1 MRFFGIWTVF
11 VALTISV
18 VAAYYS
24 IIGLVAI
31 FAASMIPVIIM
42 GGVLEVG
49 KITTAVWLHKY
60 WDKAT
65 FLMKS
70 YLTIAVLLLMFITS
84 MGIFGFLSKAH
95 IEQTAMAGEGVA
107 QLIRVEEDI
116 ARNKAVISR
125 ADEKIIKLESSD
137 ETIDTNIQTK
147 IEAEESRITDKAK
160 RLQIAIEEQST
171 SMELSV
177 APYIAQQQAAD
188 NAIALMNGFVENNEV
203 KKIQGL
209 IGEVQDGDYGTK
221 TASGVKA
228 YRNNLLDERASALFI
243 VNELREDTRD
253 EISRLR
259 DNFEKQ
265 VASSNEL
272 ISRMTTER
280 SVVEDVDT
288 EADINALQLKIKI
301 SEELLDKLYETKY
314 TIETE
319 SRKLE
324 AEVGPVKYIAALIY
338 GDDPTKDTLEDAVR
352 WIIMILVV
360 VFDPL
365 AVVLVI
371 AGISILDQKKV
382 KVNVKE
388 DDDQA
393 YNRAKMQRIVDNV
406 PHEIKKHE
414 EVVEEVVE
422 EVIEEVIEVPVYV
435 DVNQETID
443 KEFAEDITFKE
454 VLETDLQ
461 RQERETNEQLE
472 LNKASRSIKKETN
485 EKALLHVEDIS
496 NRLIERGKKLQSI
509 NDVVGADD
517 SGALEQLLEGAD
529 KETLNDVQTIIAN
542 KINKIQESK

>member
-1 MRFFGIWTVF
+1 MRYFGIWTIF

-42 GGVLEVG
+42 GSVLEVG

-65 FLMKS
+65 LLMKS

-107 QLIRVEEDI
+107 QLERVEADI
-116 ARNKAVISR
+116 ARNKAAITR
-125 ADEKIIKLESSD
+125 ADEKMIKLESSD

-147 IEAEESRITDKAK
+147 IATEENRIADKAE
-160 RLQIAIEEQST
+160 RLQVAIAEQSA
-171 SMELSV
+171 SIDLAV
-177 APYIAQQQAAD
+177 APYIAQQQQAD
-188 NAIALMNGFVENNEV
+188 DALALMNGFVENNEV

-209 IGEVQDGDYGTK
+209 IGEVQDGSYGTK
-221 TASGVKA
+221 TAAAVKV
-228 YRNNLLDERASALFI
+228 YRINLLDERASALFI

-259 DNFEKQ
+259 ANFEKQ
-265 VASSNEL
+265 VAASNTL
-272 ISRMTTER
+272 INRMTTEL
-280 SVVEDVDT
+280 SVVERVDT
-288 EADINALQLKIKI
+288 EQDITALQLKIKI

-338 GDDPTKDTLEDAVR
+338 GDDPTQDTLEDAVR

-371 AGISILDQKKV
+371 AGISILDKK
-382 KVNVKE
+382 KEEEGNVE
-388 DDDQA
+388 IDEQA
-393 YNRAKMQRIVDNV
+393 EYERARAQRIVDNV
-406 PHEIKKHE
+406 PHEIDTPE
-414 EVVEEVVE
+414 EEIVVEEVVYE
-422 EVIEEVIEVPVYV
+422 SHLP
-435 DVNQETID
+435 DID
-443 KEFAEDITFKE
+443 FPTLRELEI
-454 VLETDLQ
+454 VLEEETAE
-461 RQERETNEQLE
+461 EREIRELNEQRE
-472 LNKASRSIKKETN
+472 LNDASRQSRKSGN
-485 EKALLHVEDIS
+485 EQALKHVEDIS
-496 NRLIERGKKLQSI
+496 NRLIERGSSIASI
-509 NDVVGADD
+509 NDIVGAADD
-517 SGALEQLLEGAD
+517 NGVLEQLLEGAD
-529 KETLNDVQTIIAN
+529 TETLEDVQIIIAS
-542 KINKIQESK
+542 KINQIKESK

>member
-1 MRFFGIWTVF
+1 MRYFGIWTIF

-42 GGVLEVG
+42 GSVLEVG

-65 FLMKS
+65 LLMKS

-107 QLIRVEEDI
+107 QLERVEADI
-116 ARNKAVISR
+116 ARNKAAITR
-125 ADEKIIKLESSD
+125 ADEKMIKLESSD

-147 IEAEESRITDKAK
+147 IATEENRIADKAE
-160 RLQIAIEEQST
+160 RLQVAIAEQSA
-171 SMELSV
+171 SIDLAV
-177 APYIAQQQAAD
+177 APYIAQQQQAD
-188 NAIALMNGFVENNEV
+188 DALALMNGFVENNEV

-209 IGEVQDGDYGTK
+209 IGEVQDGSYGTK
-221 TASGVKA
+221 TAAAVKV
-228 YRNNLLDERASALFI
+228 YRINLLDERASALFI

-259 DNFEKQ
+259 ANFEKQ
-265 VASSNEL
+265 VAASNTL
-272 ISRMTTER
+272 INRMTTEL
-280 SVVEDVDT
+280 SVVERVDT
-288 EADINALQLKIKI
+288 EQDITALQLKIKI

-338 GDDPTKDTLEDAVR
+338 GDDPTQDTLEDAVR

-371 AGISILDQKKV
+371 AGISILDNKK
-382 KVNVKE
+382 KE
-388 DDDQA
+388 EGIVEIDEQA
-393 YNRAKMQRIVDNV
+393 EYERARAQRIVDNV
-406 PHEIKKHE
+406 PHEIDAPE
-414 EVVEEVVE
+414 EEIVLE
-422 EVIEEVIEVPVYV
+422 EVIETPQPIESHLP
-435 DVNQETID
+435 DID
-443 KEFAEDITFKE
+443 FPTLRELEI
-454 VLETDLQ
+454 VLEEETAE
-461 RQERETNEQLE
+461 EREIRELNEQRE
-472 LNKASRSIKKETN
+472 LNDASRQSRKSGN
-485 EKALLHVEDIS
+485 EQALKHVEDIS
-496 NRLIERGKKLQSI
+496 NRLIERGSSIASI
-509 NDVVGADD
+509 NDIVGAADD
-517 SGALEQLLEGAD
+517 NGVLEQLLEGAD
-529 KETLNDVQTIIAN
+529 TETLEDVQIIIAS
-542 KINKIQESK
+542 KINQIKESK

>member
-42 GGVLEVG
+42 GSVLEVG

-107 QLIRVEEDI
+107 QLQRVEEDI
-116 ARNKAVISR
+116 ARNKAVIAR
-125 ADEKIIKLESSD
+125 AEEKMIKLESSD
-137 ETIDTNIQTK
+137 ETIDTNIQAK
-147 IEAEESRITDKAK
+147 IDAEESRITEKSQ
-160 RLQIAIEEQST
+160 RLQIAIAEVSA
-171 SMELSV
+171 SLELSV
-177 APYIAQQQAAD
+177 APYITQQQSAD
-188 NAIALMNGFVENNEV
+188 NAIALMNGFVEKNEV

-221 TASGVKA
+221 TALGVKT
-228 YRNNLLDERASALFI
+228 YRNNLLDERATALSI
-243 VNELREDTRD
+243 VNELRLETRT

-259 DNFEKQ
+259 DNFENQ
-265 VASSNEL
+265 VSASNEL

-280 SVVEDVDT
+280 SVVENVDT
-288 EADINALQLKIKI
+288 EADITALQLKIKN
-301 SEELLDKLYETKY
+301 SEESLDKLYETKY

-338 GDDPTKDTLEDAVR
+338 GDDPTQDTLEDAVR

-371 AGISILDQKKV
+371 AGISILDKK
-382 KVNVKE
+382 KEEEGNVE
-388 DDDQA
+388 IDEQA
-393 YNRAKMQRIVDNV
+393 EYERARAQRIVDNV
-406 PHEIKKHE
+406 PHEIDTPE
-414 EVVEEVVE
+414 EEIVVEEVVYE
-422 EVIEEVIEVPVYV
+422 SHLP
-435 DVNQETID
+435 DID
-443 KEFAEDITFKE
+443 FPTLRELEI
-454 VLETDLQ
+454 VLEEETAE
-461 RQERETNEQLE
+461 EREIRELNEQRE
-472 LNKASRSIKKETN
+472 LNNASRESRKSGN
-485 EKALLHVEDIS
+485 EQALKHVENIS
-496 NRLIERGKKLQSI
+496 NRLIERGSSIASI
-509 NDVVGADD
+509 NDIVGAADD
-517 SGALEQLLEGAD
+517 NGVLEQLLEGAD
-529 KETLNDVQTIIAN
+529 TETLEDVQIIIAS
-542 KINKIQESK
+542 KINQIKESK

>member
-42 GGVLEVG
+42 GSVLEVG

-107 QLIRVEEDI
+107 QLQRVEEDI
-116 ARNKAVISR
+116 ARNKAVIAR
-125 ADEKIIKLESSD
+125 AEEKMIKLESSD
-137 ETIDTNIQTK
+137 ETIDTNIQAK
-147 IEAEESRITDKAK
+147 IDAEESRITEKSQ
-160 RLQIAIEEQST
+160 RLQIAIAEVSA
-171 SMELSV
+171 SLELSV
-177 APYIAQQQAAD
+177 APYITQQQSAD
-188 NAIALMNGFVENNEV
+188 NAIALMNGFVEKNEV

-221 TASGVKA
+221 TALGVKT
-228 YRNNLLDERASALFI
+228 YRNNLLDERATALSI
-243 VNELREDTRD
+243 VNELRLETRT

-259 DNFEKQ
+259 DNFENQ
-265 VASSNEL
+265 VSASNEL

-280 SVVEDVDT
+280 SVVENVDT
-288 EADINALQLKIKI
+288 EADITALQLKIKN
-301 SEELLDKLYETKY
+301 SELLLDKLYETKY

-338 GDDPTKDTLEDAVR
+338 GDDPTQDTLEDAVR

-371 AGISILDQKKV
+371 AGISILDKK
-382 KVNVKE
+382 KEEEGNVE
-388 DDDQA
+388 IDEQA
-393 YNRAKMQRIVDNV
+393 EYERARAQRIVDNV
-406 PHEIKKHE
+406 PHEIDTPE
-414 EVVEEVVE
+414 EEIVVEEVVYE
-422 EVIEEVIEVPVYV
+422 SHLP
-435 DVNQETID
+435 DID
-443 KEFAEDITFKE
+443 FPTLRELEI
-454 VLETDLQ
+454 VLEEETAE
-461 RQERETNEQLE
+461 EREIRELNEQRE
-472 LNKASRSIKKETN
+472 LNNASRESRKSGN
-485 EKALLHVEDIS
+485 EQALKHVEDIS
-496 NRLIERGKKLQSI
+496 NRLIERGSSIASI
-509 NDVVGADD
+509 NDIVGAADD
-517 SGALEQLLEGAD
+517 NGVLEQLLEGAD
-529 KETLNDVQTIIAN
+529 TETLEDVQIIIAS
-542 KINKIQESK
+542 KINQIKESK

>member
-1 MRFFGIWTVF
+1 MRYFGIWTIF

-42 GGVLEVG
+42 GSVLEVG

-107 QLIRVEEDI
+107 QLQRVEEDI
-116 ARNKAVISR
+116 ARNKAVIAR
-125 ADEKIIKLESSD
+125 ADEKMIKLESSD
-137 ETIDTNIQTK
+137 ETIDTNIQAK
-147 IEAEESRITDKAK
+147 IDAEESRITEKSQ
-160 RLQIAIEEQST
+160 RLQIAIAEVSA
-171 SMELSV
+171 SLELSV
-177 APYIAQQQAAD
+177 APYITQQQSAD
-188 NAIALMNGFVENNEV
+188 NAIALMNGFVEKNEV

-221 TASGVKA
+221 TALGVKT
-228 YRNNLLDERASALFI
+228 YRNNLLDERATALSI
-243 VNELREDTRD
+243 VNELRLETRT

-259 DNFEKQ
+259 DNFENQ
-265 VASSNEL
+265 VSASNEL

-280 SVVEDVDT
+280 SVVENVDT
-288 EADINALQLKIKI
+288 EADITALQLKIKN
-301 SEELLDKLYETKY
+301 SELLLDKLYETKY

-338 GDDPTKDTLEDAVR
+338 GDDPTQDTLEDAVR

-371 AGISILDQKKV
+371 AGISILDKK
-382 KVNVKE
+382 KEEEGNVE
-388 DDDQA
+388 IDEQA
-393 YNRAKMQRIVDNV
+393 EYERARAQRIVDNV
-406 PHEIKKHE
+406 PHEIDTPE
-414 EVVEEVVE
+414 EEIVVEEVVYE
-422 EVIEEVIEVPVYV
+422 SHLP
-435 DVNQETID
+435 DID
-443 KEFAEDITFKE
+443 FPTLRELEI
-454 VLETDLQ
+454 VLEEETAE
-461 RQERETNEQLE
+461 EREIRELNEQRE
-472 LNKASRSIKKETN
+472 LNNASRESRKSGN
-485 EKALLHVEDIS
+485 EQALKHVENIS
-496 NRLIERGKKLQSI
+496 NRLIERGSSIASI
-509 NDVVGADD
+509 NDIVGAADD
-517 SGALEQLLEGAD
+517 NGVLEQLLEGAD
-529 KETLNDVQTIIAN
+529 TETLEDVQIIIAS
-542 KINKIQESK
+542 KINQIKESK

>member
-1 MRFFGIWTVF
+1 MRYFGIWTIF

-42 GGVLEVG
+42 GSVLEVG

-107 QLIRVEEDI
+107 QLQRVEEDI
-116 ARNKAVISR
+116 ARNKAVIAR
-125 ADEKIIKLESSD
+125 AEEKMIKLESSD
-137 ETIDTNIQTK
+137 ETIDTNIQAK
-147 IEAEESRITDKAK
+147 IDAEESRITEKSQ
-160 RLQIAIEEQST
+160 RLQIAIAEVSA
-171 SMELSV
+171 SLELSV
-177 APYIAQQQAAD
+177 APYITQQQSAD
-188 NAIALMNGFVENNEV
+188 NAIALMNGFVEKNEV

-221 TASGVKA
+221 TALGVKT
-228 YRNNLLDERASALFI
+228 YRNNLLDERATALSI
-243 VNELREDTRD
+243 VNELRLETRT

-259 DNFEKQ
+259 DNFENQ
-265 VASSNEL
+265 VSASNEL

-280 SVVEDVDT
+280 SVVENVDT
-288 EADINALQLKIKI
+288 EADITALQLKIKN
-301 SEELLDKLYETKY
+301 SELLLDKLYETKY

-338 GDDPTKDTLEDAVR
+338 GDDPTQDTLEDAVR

-371 AGISILDQKKV
+371 AGISILDKK
-382 KVNVKE
+382 KEEEGNVE
-388 DDDQA
+388 IDEQA
-393 YNRAKMQRIVDNV
+393 EYERARAQRIVDNV
-406 PHEIKKHE
+406 PHEIDTPE
-414 EVVEEVVE
+414 EEIVVEEVVYE
-422 EVIEEVIEVPVYV
+422 SHLP
-435 DVNQETID
+435 DID
-443 KEFAEDITFKE
+443 FPTLRELEI
-454 VLETDLQ
+454 VLEEETAE
-461 RQERETNEQLE
+461 EREIRELNEQRE
-472 LNKASRSIKKETN
+472 LNNASRESRKSGN
-485 EKALLHVEDIS
+485 EQALKHVENIS
-496 NRLIERGKKLQSI
+496 NRLIERGSSIASI
-509 NDVVGADD
+509 NDIVGAADD
-517 SGALEQLLEGAD
+517 NGVLEQLLEGAD
-529 KETLNDVQTIIAN
+529 TETLEDVQIIIAS
-542 KINKIQESK
+542 KINQIKESK

>member
-1 MRFFGIWTVF
+1 MRYFGIWTIF

-42 GGVLEVG
+42 GSVLEVG

-65 FLMKS
+65 LLMKS

-107 QLIRVEEDI
+107 QLERVEADI
-116 ARNKAVISR
+116 ARNKATITR
-125 ADEKIIKLESSD
+125 ADEKMIKLESSD
-137 ETIDTNIQTK
+137 KTIDTNIQKK
-147 IEAEESRITDKAK
+147 IATEESRIADKAE
-160 RLQIAIEEQST
+160 RLQVAIAEQSA
-171 SMELSV
+171 SIDLAV
-177 APYIAQQQAAD
+177 APYISQQKQADDAL
-188 NAIALMNGFVENNEV
+188 ALMNGFVQNNEV

-209 IGEVQDGDYGTK
+209 IGEVQDGSYGTK
-221 TASGVKA
+221 TAAAVKV
-228 YRNNLLDERASALFI
+228 YRINLLDERAAALLI
-243 VNELREDTRD
+243 VNELRADTRT

-259 DNFEKQ
+259 ANFEKQ
-265 VASSNEL
+265 VSASNTL
-272 ISRMTTER
+272 ISRMTTEL
-280 SVVEDVDT
+280 SVVERVDT
-288 EADINALQLKIKI
+288 EQDITALQLKIKI

-314 TIETE
+314 NIETE

-371 AGISILDQKKV
+371 AGISILENKKEEGDV
-382 KVNVKE
+382 E
-388 DDDQA
+388 IDEQA
-393 YNRAKMQRIVDNV
+393 EYERARAQRIVDNV
-406 PHEIKKHE
+406 PHEIDAPE
-414 EVVEEVVE
+414 EEIVVE
-422 EVIEEVIEVPVYV
+422 EVI
-435 DVNQETID
+435 ID
-443 KEFAEDITFKE
+443 ESHLPDIDFPTLRE
-454 VLETDLQ
+454 LEIVLENETAE
-461 RQERETNEQLE
+461 EREIRELNEQRE
-472 LNKASRSIKKETN
+472 LNDASRQLRKSGN
-485 EKALLHVEDIS
+485 EQALKHVEDIS
-496 NRLIERGKKLQSI
+496 NRLIERGGSIASI
-509 NDVVGADD
+509 NDIVGAADD
-517 SGALEQLLEGAD
+517 SGVLEQLLEGAD
-529 KETLNDVQTIIAN
+529 TETLEDVQLIIAS
-542 KINKIQESK
+542 KINQIKESK

>member
-1 MRFFGIWTVF
+1 MRYFGIWTIF

-42 GGVLEVG
+42 GSVLEVG

-65 FLMKS
+65 LLMKS

-107 QLIRVEEDI
+107 QLERVEADI
-116 ARNKAVISR
+116 ARNKAAITR
-125 ADEKIIKLESSD
+125 ADEKMIKLESSD

-147 IEAEESRITDKAK
+147 IATEENRIADKAE
-160 RLQIAIEEQST
+160 RLQVAIAEQSA
-171 SMELSV
+171 SIDLAV
-177 APYIAQQQAAD
+177 APYIAQQQQAD
-188 NAIALMNGFVENNEV
+188 DALALMNGFVENNEV

-209 IGEVQDGDYGTK
+209 IGEVQDGSYGTK
-221 TASGVKA
+221 TAAAVKV
-228 YRNNLLDERASALFI
+228 YRINLLDERASALFI

-259 DNFEKQ
+259 ANFEKQ
-265 VASSNEL
+265 VAASNTL
-272 ISRMTTER
+272 INRMTTEL
-280 SVVEDVDT
+280 SVVERVDT
-288 EADINALQLKIKI
+288 EQDITALQLKIKI

-338 GDDPTKDTLEDAVR
+338 GDDPTQDTLEDAVR

-371 AGISILDQKKV
+371 AGISILDNKK
-382 KVNVKE
+382 KE
-388 DDDQA
+388 EGIVEIDEQA
-393 YNRAKMQRIVDNV
+393 EYERARAQRIVDNV
-406 PHEIKKHE
+406 PHEIDAPE
-414 EVVEEVVE
+414 EETVLE
-422 EVIEEVIEVPVYV
+422 EVIETPQPIESHLPDIDFHTLRELEIVLSE
-435 DVNQETID
+435 ET
-443 KEFAEDITFKE
+443 EE
-454 VLETDLQ
+454 
-461 RQERETNEQLE
+461 EREIRELNEQRE
-472 LNKASRSIKKETN
+472 LNDASRQSRKSGN
-485 EKALLHVEDIS
+485 EQALKHVEDIS
-496 NRLIERGKKLQSI
+496 NRLIERGSSIASI
-509 NDVVGADD
+509 NDIVGAADD
-517 SGALEQLLEGAD
+517 NGVLEQLLEGAD
-529 KETLNDVQTIIAN
+529 TETLEDVQIIIAS
-542 KINKIQESK
+542 KINQIKESK

>member
-1 MRFFGIWTVF
+1 MRYFGIWTIF

-42 GGVLEVG
+42 GSVLEVG

-65 FLMKS
+65 LLMKS

-107 QLIRVEEDI
+107 QLERVEADI
-116 ARNKAVISR
+116 ARNKATITR
-125 ADEKIIKLESSD
+125 ADEKMIKLESSD
-137 ETIDTNIQTK
+137 KTIDTNIQKK
-147 IEAEESRITDKAK
+147 IATEESRIADKAE
-160 RLQIAIEEQST
+160 RLQVAIAEQSA
-171 SMELSV
+171 SIDLAV
-177 APYIAQQQAAD
+177 APYISQQKQADDAL
-188 NAIALMNGFVENNEV
+188 ALMNGFVQNNEV

-209 IGEVQDGDYGTK
+209 IGEVQDGSYGTK
-221 TASGVKA
+221 TAAAVKV
-228 YRNNLLDERASALFI
+228 YRINLLDERAAALLI
-243 VNELREDTRD
+243 VNELRADTRT

-259 DNFEKQ
+259 ANFEKQ
-265 VASSNEL
+265 VSASNTL
-272 ISRMTTER
+272 ISRMTTEL
-280 SVVEDVDT
+280 SVVERVDT
-288 EADINALQLKIKI
+288 EQDITALQLKIKI

-371 AGISILDQKKV
+371 AGISILENKKEEGDV
-382 KVNVKE
+382 E
-388 DDDQA
+388 IDEQA
-393 YNRAKMQRIVDNV
+393 EYERARAQRIVDNV
-406 PHEIKKHE
+406 PHEIDAPE
-414 EVVEEVVE
+414 EEIVVE
-422 EVIEEVIEVPVYV
+422 EVI
-435 DVNQETID
+435 ID
-443 KEFAEDITFKE
+443 ESHLPDIDFPTLRE
-454 VLETDLQ
+454 LEIVLENETAE
-461 RQERETNEQLE
+461 EREIRELNEQRE
-472 LNKASRSIKKETN
+472 LNDASRQLRKSGN
-485 EKALLHVEDIS
+485 EQALKHVEDIS
-496 NRLIERGKKLQSI
+496 NRLIERGGSIASI
-509 NDVVGADD
+509 NDIVGAADD
-517 SGALEQLLEGAD
+517 SGVLEQLLEGAD
-529 KETLNDVQTIIAN
+529 TETLEDVQLIIAS
-542 KINKIQESK
+542 KINQIKESK

>member
-1 MRFFGIWTVF
+1 MRIFGIWTVF

-42 GGVLEVG
+42 GSVLEVG

-65 FLMKS
+65 LLMKS

-107 QLIRVEEDI
+107 QLERVEADI
-116 ARNKAVISR
+116 ARNKATITR
-125 ADEKIIKLESSD
+125 ADEKMIKLESSD

-147 IEAEESRITDKAK
+147 IATEESRIADKAE
-160 RLQIAIEEQST
+160 RLQVAIAEQSA
-171 SMELSV
+171 SIDLAV
-177 APYIAQQQAAD
+177 APYIAQQKQADDAL
-188 NAIALMNGFVENNEV
+188 ALMNGFVENNEV

-209 IGEVQDGDYGTK
+209 IGEVQDGSYGTK
-221 TASGVKA
+221 TAAAVKV
-228 YRNNLLDERASALFI
+228 YRINLLDERAAALLI
-243 VNELREDTRD
+243 VNELRADTRT

-259 DNFEKQ
+259 ANFEKQ
-265 VASSNEL
+265 VSASNTL
-272 ISRMTTER
+272 ISRMTTEL
-280 SVVEDVDT
+280 SVVERVDT
-288 EADINALQLKIKI
+288 EQDITALQLKIKI

-314 TIETE
+314 NIETE

-338 GDDPTKDTLEDAVR
+338 GDDPTQDTLEDAVR

-371 AGISILDQKKV
+371 AGISILDNKKE
-382 KVNVKE
+382 E
-388 DDDQA
+388 DDVEIDEQA
-393 YNRAKMQRIVDNV
+393 EYERARAQRIVDNV
-406 PHEIKKHE
+406 PHEIDAQE
-414 EVVEEVVE
+414 EEIVVEEVM
-422 EVIEEVIEVPVYV
+422 
-435 DVNQETID
+435 ETPTSID
-443 KEFAEDITFKE
+443 ESHLPDIDFPTLRE
-454 VLETDLQ
+454 LEIVLENETAE
-461 RQERETNEQLE
+461 EREIRELNEQRE
-472 LNKASRSIKKETN
+472 LNDASRQLRKSGN
-485 EKALLHVEDIS
+485 EQALKHVEDIS
-496 NRLIERGKKLQSI
+496 NRLIESGGSIASI
-509 NDVVGADD
+509 NDIVGAADD
-517 SGALEQLLEGAD
+517 SGVLEQLLEGAD
-529 KETLNDVQTIIAN
+529 TETLEDVQLIIAS
-542 KINKIQESK
+542 KINQIKESK

>member
-422 EVIEEVIEVPVYV
+422 EVIEVPVYV

>member
-42 GGVLEVG
+42 GSVLEVG

-107 QLIRVEEDI
+107 QLQRVEEDI
-116 ARNKAVISR
+116 ARNKAVIAR
-125 ADEKIIKLESSD
+125 ADEKMIKLESSD
-137 ETIDTNIQTK
+137 ETIDTNIQAK
-147 IEAEESRITDKAK
+147 IDAEESRITEKSQ
-160 RLQIAIEEQST
+160 RLQIAIAEVSA
-171 SMELSV
+171 SLELSV
-177 APYIAQQQAAD
+177 APYITQQQSAD
-188 NAIALMNGFVENNEV
+188 NAIALMNGFVEKNEV

-221 TASGVKA
+221 TALGVKT
-228 YRNNLLDERASALFI
+228 YRNNLLDERATALSI
-243 VNELREDTRD
+243 VNELRLETRT

-259 DNFEKQ
+259 DNFENQ
-265 VASSNEL
+265 VSASNEL

-280 SVVEDVDT
+280 SVVENVDT
-288 EADINALQLKIKI
+288 EADITALQLKIKN
-301 SEELLDKLYETKY
+301 SEESLDKLYETKY

-338 GDDPTKDTLEDAVR
+338 GDDPTQDTLEDAVR

-371 AGISILDQKKV
+371 AGISILDNKK
-382 KVNVKE
+382 KE
-388 DDDQA
+388 EGIVEIDEQA
-393 YNRAKMQRIVDNV
+393 EYERARAQRIVDNV
-406 PHEIKKHE
+406 PHEIDAPE
-414 EVVEEVVE
+414 EETVLE
-422 EVIEEVIEVPVYV
+422 EVIETPQPIESHLPDIDFHTLRELEIVLSE
-435 DVNQETID
+435 ET
-443 KEFAEDITFKE
+443 EE
-454 VLETDLQ
+454 
-461 RQERETNEQLE
+461 EREIRELNEQRE
-472 LNKASRSIKKETN
+472 LNDASRQSRKSGN
-485 EKALLHVEDIS
+485 EQALKHVEDIS
-496 NRLIERGKKLQSI
+496 NRLIERGSSIASI
-509 NDVVGADD
+509 NDIVGAADD
-517 SGALEQLLEGAD
+517 NGVLEQLLEGAD
-529 KETLNDVQTIIAN
+529 TETLEDVQIIIAS
-542 KINKIQESK
+542 KINQIKESK

>member
-1 MRFFGIWTVF
+1 MRYFGIWTIF

-42 GGVLEVG
+42 GSVLEVG

-65 FLMKS
+65 LLMKS

-107 QLIRVEEDI
+107 QLERVETDI
-116 ARNKAVISR
+116 ARNKAVIAR
-125 ADEKIIKLESSD
+125 ADEKMIKLESSD
-137 ETIDTNIQTK
+137 ETIDTNIQAK
-147 IEAEESRITDKAK
+147 IDAEESRITEKSQ
-160 RLQIAIEEQST
+160 RLQIAIAEVSA
-171 SMELSV
+171 SLELSV
-177 APYIAQQQAAD
+177 APYITQQQSAD
-188 NAIALMNGFVENNEV
+188 NAIALMNGFVEKNEV

-221 TASGVKA
+221 TALGVKT
-228 YRNNLLDERASALFI
+228 YRNNLLDERATALSI
-243 VNELREDTRD
+243 VNELRLETRT

-259 DNFEKQ
+259 DNFENQ
-265 VASSNEL
+265 VSASNEL

-280 SVVEDVDT
+280 SVVENVDT
-288 EADINALQLKIKI
+288 EADITALQLKIKN
-301 SEELLDKLYETKY
+301 SEESLDKLYETKY

-338 GDDPTKDTLEDAVR
+338 GDDPTQDTLEDAVR

-371 AGISILDQKKV
+371 AGISILDNKK
-382 KVNVKE
+382 KE
-388 DDDQA
+388 EGIVEIDEQA
-393 YNRAKMQRIVDNV
+393 EYERARAQRIVDNV
-406 PHEIKKHE
+406 PHEIDAPE
-414 EVVEEVVE
+414 EEIVLE
-422 EVIEEVIEVPVYV
+422 EVIETPQPIESHLP
-435 DVNQETID
+435 DID
-443 KEFAEDITFKE
+443 FPTLRELEI
-454 VLETDLQ
+454 VLEEETAE
-461 RQERETNEQLE
+461 EREIRELNEQRE
-472 LNKASRSIKKETN
+472 LNDASRQSRKSGN
-485 EKALLHVEDIS
+485 EQALKHVEDIS
-496 NRLIERGKKLQSI
+496 NRLIERGSSIASI
-509 NDVVGADD
+509 NDIVGAADD
-517 SGALEQLLEGAD
+517 NGVLEQLLEGAD
-529 KETLNDVQTIIAN
+529 TETLEDVQIIIAS
-542 KINKIQESK
+542 KINQIKESK